1 MMTVSELADRFER
14 LRAKCADTPP
24 EPLTA
29 HEEAIVASA
38 LSTLAGLLGGV
49 AWRIEEAA
57 KAARA
62 QEEREAAAAKAK
74 ADQEAAAAKAK
85 AEQAAA
91 KADATEPAPPV
102 EPQG

>member
-1 MMTVSELADRFER
+1 MMTVSELADRFAR
-14 LRAKCADTPP
+14 LCDQCAKTPP

-38 LSTLAGLLGGV
+38 LSTLAGLLAQV

-57 KAARA
+57 KAAKA

-74 ADQEAAAAKAK
+74 AEQEAH
-85 AEQAAA
+85 
-91 KADATEPAPPV
+91 ATEPAPPV